1 MAIICFTCD
10 RVLQT
15 MAMCQI
21 QPIAY
26 FSTAHNTLWFSQ
38 NKNGAYRTFFNRTLA
53 IDLMKGNTN
62 SESQLGNLSL
72 SKTILRTVN

>member
-15 MAMCQI
+15 MAVCQI

-26 FSTAHNTLWFSQ
+26 FCIAHNTLWFLQ
-38 NKNGAYRTFFNRTLA
+38 HKNGVYRTFFNRTLA

-72 SKTILRTVN
+72 SKTILRTIN

>member
-21 QPIAY
+21 QPITY

-38 NKNGAYRTFFNRTLA
+38 NGVYRTLTLA
-53 IDLMKGNTN
+53 IDLMKENTN

>member
-1 MAIICFTCD
+1 MAIICFTCYQ
-10 RVLQT
+10 VLQT

-38 NKNGAYRTFFNRTLA
+38 NKNGVYRTLTLA
-53 IDLMKGNTN
+53 IDLMKENTN